1 MNEERE
7 RSRREAGERARLALV
22 GSATLP
28 ADESGLREAIER
40 FGAAAAAAAARAA
53 ARNRARAIREVA
65 CDLERC
71 ARTIDRVQLTGA
83 EKLRAEA
90 ARYARVADNVE
101 ASLRTR

>member
-7 RSRREAGERARLALV
+7 RSRREAGERARLAV
-22 GSATLP
+22 VASATRP
-28 ADESGLREAIER
+28 AEASDLREALER
-40 FGAAAAAAAARAA
+40 FGAAAAAAAGQAA

-83 EKLRAEA
+83 ERLRAEA
-90 ARYARVADNVE
+90 ARYASVADNVE